1 MYGRPVTVIDAHHHL
16 WDLSV
21 RPQRWLEPP
30 ELAPIRRS
38 YGLDDLL
45 PRAARC
51 AVTGTVL
58 VQTQPSPEETAEFL
72 RLAAPPDALVRGVVG
87 WADLTA
93 PDVADRLAALRELPG
108 GERLVGIRHDVQNE
122 PDQEWLLRPD
132 VQRGL
137 RAVAAAGL
145 AYDLVVREP
154 QWPAVRT
161 AVRAL
166 PEVAFVLDH
175 LGKPP
180 VAAGRLE
187 PWSGWLGELAA
198 EPNVAAKVSGLVTE
212 ADWERW
218 TAAGLRPYVERALG
232 TFGPGRLMFGSDWP
246 VCLLAAP
253 YEEVARTAQE
263 LASGLS
269 ADERAALFAGT
280 AVRVY
285 GLG

>member
-21 RPQRWLEPP
+21 RPQSWLEPP

-58 VQTQPSPEETAEFL
+58 VQTQPSPEETADFL

-87 WADLTA
+87 WVDLTA
-93 PDVADRLAALRELPG
+93 PDVADRLAALRELPCG
-108 GERLVGIRHDVQNE
+108 GRLVGIRHDVQNE
-122 PDQEWLLRPD
+122 PDPEWLLRPE

-145 AYDLVVREP
+145 AYDVVVREP
-154 QWPAVRT
+154 QWPAVRA

-180 VAAGRLE
+180 IAAGRLE

-198 EPNVAAKVSGLVTE
+198 EPNVTAKVSGLVTE

-218 TAAGLRPYVERALG
+218 TAADLRPYVERALAA
-232 TFGPGRLMFGSDWP
+232 FGPGRLMFGSDWP

-263 LASGLS
+263 LAAGLS
-269 ADERAALFAGT
+269 GDERAALFSGT

-285 GLG
+285 RLG